1 MEKLKNKIFYTIMI
15 ILTFSILTVMTIFN
29 VQKYIEQKNS
39 IINTL
44 NVSKNNLNNKI
55 DDNIPPEKPIEGEDK
70 KEDNVKYMD
79 KVVYTILLDSNNNV
93 KEIINHSNGDINNSK
108 INLIVDKILKS
119 NNDGVSIGCL
129 YFREYSY
136 SFSNGNYLII
146 VDNNSVKDNMLIS
159 LKISLVIFILLEV
172 IIFLISKT
180 IANYISTPVKESF
193 NKQKQ
198 FIEDASHELKTPL
211 SVIIASS
218 EALEE
223 NPNET
228 KWLNNIKNES
238 NRMNNLITNL
248 LDLASSEYAETYKMQ
263 NGNLSKVIELSC
275 LTFDGVAYEKG
286 IKIEEEIEDNIYIDM
301 DEGSIKQLIEILL
314 DNAIKYSDS
323 KSTIKIVLKEK
334 NNIITLSVTNRGES
348 IKKDEEEKI
357 FDRFYRTDKSR
368 NRKSGSYG
376 LGLAIA
382 KNIVTNH
389 NGKIS
394 ASSGGGKTTFKVLL
408 KK

>member
-15 ILTFSILTVMTIFN
+15 IFTFSILTIMTIFN

-55 DDNIPPEKPIEGEDK
+55 DDNIPPEKPIEGEEK

-93 KEIINHSNGDINNSK
+93 KEIINHSNSDINNSK

>member
-15 ILTFSILTVMTIFN
+15 ILTFSVLTIVTIFN

-39 IINTL
+39 IVNTL
-44 NVSKNNLNNKI
+44 NVSKNNLSNKREN
-55 DDNIPPEKPIEGEDK
+55 NIPPEKPNEVDNK
-70 KEDNVKYMD
+70 REDNVKFMD

-93 KEIINHSNGDINNSK
+93 KEIINHSNNDINNSK
-108 INLIVDKILKS
+108 INLIVNKILKS
-119 NNDGVSIGCL
+119 NSDDENIGCL
-129 YFREYSY
+129 YFRDYSY
-136 SFSNGNYLII
+136 SFSSGNYLII
-146 VDNNSVKDNMLIS
+146 VDNSDVKDNMFVS

-180 IANYISTPVKESF
+180 IADYISTPVKNSF
-193 NKQKQ
+193 DKQKQ

-223 NPNET
+223 NPKET

-248 LDLASSEYAETYKMQ
+248 LDLASSEYSETYKMQ

-286 IKIEEEIEDNIYIDM
+286 IKIEEDIEDNIYIDM
-301 DEGSIKQLIEILL
+301 DDGSIKQLIEILL
-314 DNAIKYSDS
+314 DNAIKYSTS

-334 NNIITLSVTNRGES
+334 NNLITLSVTNNGET
-348 IKKDEEEKI
+348 IKKGEEEKI

-368 NRKSGSYG
+368 NRKNGSYG

-394 ASSGGGKTTFKVLL
+394 ASSSDGKTTFKVLL

>member
-15 ILTFSILTVMTIFN
+15 ILTFSVLTIVTIFN

-39 IINTL
+39 IVNTL
-44 NVSKNNLNNKI
+44 NVSKNNLNNKM
-55 DDNIPPEKPIEGEDK
+55 DDNIPPEKPIEGNDK
-70 KEDNVKYMD
+70 REDNVKFMD

-93 KEIINHSNGDINNSK
+93 KEIINHSNNDINNSK
-108 INLIVDKILKS
+108 INLIVNKILKS
-119 NNDGVSIGCL
+119 NSDDENIGCL
-129 YFREYSY
+129 YFIDYSY
-136 SFSNGNYLII
+136 SFSSGNYLII
-146 VDNNSVKDNMLIS
+146 VDNSDVKDNMFVS

-180 IANYISTPVKESF
+180 IADYISTPVKNSF
-193 NKQKQ
+193 DKQKQ

-223 NPNET
+223 NPKET

-248 LDLASSEYAETYKMQ
+248 LDLASSEYSETYKMQ
-263 NGNLSKVIELSC
+263 NGNLSKVIELLC

-286 IKIEEEIEDNIYIDM
+286 IKIEEDIEDNIYIDM

-314 DNAIKYSDS
+314 DNAIKYSTS

-334 NNIITLSVTNRGES
+334 NNLITLSVTNNGET
-348 IKKDEEEKI
+348 IKKGEEEKI

-368 NRKSGSYG
+368 NRKNGSYG

-394 ASSGGGKTTFKVLL
+394 ASSSDGKTTFKVLL

>member
-15 ILTFSILTVMTIFN
+15 ILTFSILTIMTIFN

-55 DDNIPPEKPIEGEDK
+55 DDNIPPEKPIEGEEK

-93 KEIINHSNGDINNSK
+93 KEIINHSNSDINNSK

-314 DNAIKYSDS
+314 DNAIKYSAS

-334 NNIITLSVTNRGES
+334 NNIITLSVTNGGES
-348 IKKDEEEKI
+348 IKKGEEEKI
-357 FDRFYRTDKSR
+357 FNRFYRTDKSR